1 MTKRCNMKSKLS
13 ERIRERRIALG
24 LSQENLAEML
34 GYTSR
39 STIAKIESGVNL
51 LTQPKIEEFA
61 RVLKVSPAYLMGWSD
76 SLFDSKENPFQYSN
90 ISLIQTQRVPM
101 MGEIACGKPIFA
113 NEQRES
119 YVQAGVNI
127 KADFCLTAR
136 GDSMIGARIHDG
148 DIVFCRS
155 QNMVENG
162 EIAAVII
169 GDEAT
174 LKRVYYYPE
183 KQKLVLQAENPK
195 YEPFVYVGSELDEIN
210 IIGKAIAFQSDVI

>member
-1 MTKRCNMKSKLS
+1 MDKSFFLKTIGDRIKSK
-13 ERIRERRIALG
+13 REGLG
-24 LSQENLAEML
+24 MTQGELAQKV
-34 GYTSR
+34 GYTSH
-39 STIAKIESGVNL
+39 SSIAKAESGAIDL
-51 LTQPKIEEFA
+51 PQSKIEA
-61 RVLKVSPAYLMGWSD
+61 IAKALQTSPAYLLGLTQHDATPVWQTQV
-76 SLFDSKENPFQYSN
+76 FENVTP
-90 ISLIQTQRVPM
+90 IHTQRVPM
-101 MGEIACGKPIFA
+101 LGEIACGKPIWA
-113 NEQRES
+113 NEERES
-119 YVQAGVNI
+119 YVQAGVNL

-174 LKRVYYYPE
+174 LKRVYYYPD

-195 YEPFVYVGSELDEIN
+195 YEPFVYVGSELNEIN
-210 IIGKAIAFQSDVI
+210 IIGKAVAFQSDVI

>member
-1 MTKRCNMKSKLS
+1 MDIGQ
-13 ERIRERRIALG
+13 RIKARRQELGISAEELGQKIGKAKTTIYRYELG
-24 LSQENLAEML
+24 LIEKMP
-34 GYTSR
+34 TSVLE
-39 STIAKIESGVNL
+39 SIADAL
-51 LTQPKIEEFA
+51 RT
-61 RVLKVSPAYLMGWSD
+61 SPAYLIGWT
-76 SLFDSKENPFQYSN
+76 ENKSASWQTFPNN
-90 ISLIQTQRVPM
+90 ISSIETQRIPM
-101 MGEIACGKPIFA
+101 LGEIACGKPIFA

-195 YEPFVYVGSELDEIN
+195 YEPFVYVGNELDEIN